1 MRTILLA
8 IVLSTYCLAFSQSEV
23 DTSMLYSL
31 SPLEIHANQFDLNKS
46 LISQQLLKTNPNQN
60 LASLL
65 QKQSG
70 IYVRSR
76 GSGSLSTPSY
86 KGLGSERIPVNIN
99 GVNIQSSMNGTLDL
113 SLINAFHFSDFTVET
128 ADRNIL
134 GQQNIGESI
143 TLTQTNKGNQIE
155 VNSGFNSLL
164 TKSLGAKYS
173 RQKEKVQYVLSIY
186 GEQSPN
192 LVTLN
197 HYGVD
202 STQANTDYFKWSVLQ
217 TLKINVTKDILWE
230 NSIFL
235 QSSDRAVPRTFID
248 LGSDRI
254 GDKNALLIN
263 KLSNSTRHLWKWNIT
278 NAVGRQ
284 EISFDDRQADRL
296 TTSKVW
302 NVNTN
307 IGLERKFSEHMSFI
321 SGLSNDL
328 AFYQS
333 EAIQK
338 DANWNRFRFCNQ
350 LKYKQGKLKY
360 LLDFGLATYNAQVF
374 SNAKFSL
381 DYLII
386 PSVKSSLSL
395 QKVFRL
401 PTLNE
406 LYWYEPGR
414 AFGNDTIG
422 PENGCKADYNLS
434 YSEGNFQFSMN
445 PHIGFYQNWI
455 EWRGFPVIRPRNI
468 KNVAVGGNEVDALY
482 KYTIGENKITA
493 QTSLH
498 WVRARYVSEPF
509 TLDGENQLIFTP
521 EYTASSTLT
530 YSAVSWSSYINLM
543 YAGTNYVTSDNSG
556 YLDPYWITEIG
567 GFYETHKWRFSASVS
582 NLFNQAYFSQPN
594 TPVPGRVFHINLNCK
609 IPNK

>member
-31 SPLEIHANQFDLNKS
+31 SPLEIHANQFDLNKR
-46 LISQQLLKTNPNQN
+46 LISQQLLNTNPNQN

-235 QSSDRAVPRTFID
+235 QRVQPH
-248 LGSDRI
+248 G
-254 GDKNALLIN
+254 
-263 KLSNSTRHLWKWNIT
+263 
-278 NAVGRQ
+278 
-284 EISFDDRQADRL
+284 
-296 TTSKVW
+296 
-302 NVNTN
+302 
-307 IGLERKFSEHMSFI
+307 
-321 SGLSNDL
+321 
-328 AFYQS
+328 
-333 EAIQK
+333 
-338 DANWNRFRFCNQ
+338 
-350 LKYKQGKLKY
+350 
-360 LLDFGLATYNAQVF
+360 
-374 SNAKFSL
+374 
-381 DYLII
+381 
-386 PSVKSSLSL
+386 
-395 QKVFRL
+395 
-401 PTLNE
+401 
-406 LYWYEPGR
+406 EPG
-414 AFGNDTIG
+414 
-422 PENGCKADYNLS
+422 
-434 YSEGNFQFSMN
+434 
-445 PHIGFYQNWI
+445 
-455 EWRGFPVIRPRNI
+455 FP
-468 KNVAVGGNEVDALY
+468 
-482 KYTIGENKITA
+482 
-493 QTSLH
+493 
-498 WVRARYVSEPF
+498 
-509 TLDGENQLIFTP
+509 
-521 EYTASSTLT
+521 
-530 YSAVSWSSYINLM
+530 
-543 YAGTNYVTSDNSG
+543 
-556 YLDPYWITEIG
+556 
-567 GFYETHKWRFSASVS
+567 
-582 NLFNQAYFSQPN
+582 
-594 TPVPGRVFHINLNCK
+594 
-609 IPNK
+609 